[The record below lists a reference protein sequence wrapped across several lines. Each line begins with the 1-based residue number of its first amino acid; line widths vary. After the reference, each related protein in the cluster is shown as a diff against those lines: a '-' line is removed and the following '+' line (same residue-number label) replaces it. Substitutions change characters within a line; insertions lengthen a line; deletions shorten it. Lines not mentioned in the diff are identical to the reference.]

1 MATTVRTMCPM
12 NCHPTLCGMLV
23 DVDEGKVVGVRGDPE
38 NPDSRGFLCIRGQA
52 SHEILGNPNRLL
64 YPMMRA
70 SRADEWRR
78 ATWDEALDTIAD
90 RMRAVGREAVAMWT
104 GHGLS
109 ANNYGTRLH
118 SYLVRR
124 FSNLHGSQSWNATMI
139 CWGLGGFG
147 LGVTGVLDANTKE
160 DLGAH
165 AQLVMLWGANIASQP
180 NTGRHLAAARR
191 RGAHVVT
198 IDVRETEAARQS
210 DEVIVL
216 KPGTDAALALAM
228 MHVIVGENRHD
239 RAFVEH
245 HTVGFDELAA
255 HVREYTP
262 AWAAAVTGVSVD
274 RIVALARRYAATR
287 PAMIVI
293 GGSSMYKGTAGWQ
306 ASRAISCLP
315 AVTGNLGIPGG
326 GFGPRHGAGTHF
338 TSIAA
343 DDRRPPGRYVPNQ
356 MSRISDAL
364 VDGTVRVLVLAGTD
378 MTSSFADAGRVAE
391 GLARLDLVVSFDLF
405 MNDTARRYAHIVL
418 PGTAWVE
425 ELGAMATNTHVYL
438 MPKAVEPEGECRSSM
453 WMLRE
458 LARRMDVPDFFPWS
472 DDAGPLDAILDHPR
486 AGHATVASLIAEG
499 GQRAL
504 NISHVG
510 HPDLKFPTPSGKVE
524 LYSERAA
531 ALGLP
536 ALPTYEPLPTS
547 GFPLQFRQGRTLTHF
562 HAFYDHGRALPSLAD
577 ADPEPL
583 LWMSP
588 RDATARGIDD
598 RAPIRMWNERGEMR
612 ARAHVTE
619 RIPAGTVWM
628 RDGWGGLNVLTSS
641 APVLPDA
648 AVDIFGFSAGQATF
662 DASIDVAPVTG
673 DVDSASGGPGSAG
686 PRPSREA
693 DRE

>member
-1 MATTVRTMCPM
+1 MTTTVRTMCPM

-23 DVDEGKVVGVRGDPE
+23 DVADGKVVGVRGDPE
-38 NPDSRGFLCIRGQA
+38 NPDSHGFLCVRGQA
-52 SHEILGNPNRLL
+52 SHEILDNPKRLL
-64 YPMMRA
+64 YPMIRR
-70 SRADEWRR
+70 SRADDWRR
-78 ATWDEALDTIAD
+78 ATWDEALDTIAE
-90 RMRAVGREAVAMWT
+90 RMRAAGREAVAMWT
-104 GHGLS
+104 GHGLA

-118 SYLVRR
+118 GYLVRR
-124 FSNLHGSQSWNATMI
+124 FANLHGSQSWNAAMI

-147 LGVTGVLDANTKE
+147 FGVTGVVDVNTKE

-165 AQLVMLWGANIASQP
+165 ARMVILWGANLASQP
-180 NTGRHLAAARR
+180 NTARHVAAARR

-216 KPGTDAALALAM
+216 RPGTDAALALGM
-228 MHVIVGENRHD
+228 MHVLVSEGLVD
-239 RAFVEH
+239 RAFVAA
-245 HTVGFDELAA
+245 HTVGFDALAA
-255 HVREYTP
+255 HVRTCTP
-262 AWAAAVTGVSVD
+262 AWAAEITGVPAE
-274 RIVALARRYAATR
+274 RIAALARRYATTR
-287 PAMIVI
+287 PATIVV

-315 AVTGNLGIPGG
+315 ALTGSLGIPGG
-326 GFGPRHGAGTHF
+326 GLGPRHGTGTHF
-338 TSIAA
+338 TSITA

-391 GLARLDLVVSFDLF
+391 GLGRLDLVVSFDLF
-405 MNDTARRYAHIVL
+405 MNDTARRFAHVVL

-425 ELGAMATNTHVYL
+425 ELGAKATNTHVYL
-438 MPKAVEPEGECRSSM
+438 MPQAVEPPGECRSSM

-458 LARRMDVPDFFPWS
+458 LARRLDVPDFFPWA

-486 AGHATVASLIAEG
+486 AGHATVASLAAEG
-499 GQRAL
+499 GMHAL

-510 HPDLKFPTPSGKVE
+510 HPDLTFPTPSGKVE

-536 ALPTYEPLPTS
+536 ALPTYQPLPTS
-547 GFPLQFRQGRTLTHF
+547 GFPLRFRQGRTLTHF
-562 HAFYDHGRALPSLAD
+562 HGFYDHGRALPSLAA
-577 ADPEPL
+577 ADPGPR
-583 LWMSP
+583 LWISTP
-588 RDATARGIDD
+588 DAAVRGIADD
-598 RAPIRMWNERGEMR
+598 APIRIWNERGEMR

-628 RDGWGGLNVLTSS
+628 RDGWEGLNVLTSGD
-641 APVLPDA
+641 PVLPDA
-648 AVDIFGFSAGQATF
+648 ATDIFGFSAGQATF
-662 DASIDVAPVTG
+662 DASVDVAV
-673 DVDSASGGPGSAG
+673 A
-686 PRPSREA
+686 
-693 DRE
+693 

>member
-52 SHEILGNPNRLL
+52 SHEILGNPNRVL

-90 RMRAVGREAVAMWT
+90 RMRTVGREAVAMWT

-165 AQLVMLWGANIASQP
+165 AQLVLLWGANLASQP

-210 DEVIVL
+210 DEVIVV

-239 RAFVEH
+239 RAFVER

-274 RIVALARRYAATR
+274 GIVALARRYAATR

-378 MTSSFADAGRVAE
+378 MTSSFADAGRVGE

-425 ELGAMATNTHVYL
+425 ELGAKATNTHVYL
-438 MPKAVEPEGECRSSM
+438 MPKAVEPAGECRSSM

-458 LARRMDVPDFFPWS
+458 LARRMDVLDFFPWS
-472 DDAGPLDAILDHPR
+472 DEAGPLDAILDHPR
-486 AGHATVASLIAEG
+486 TGHATVASLIAEG

-524 LYSERAA
+524 LYSERAL

-536 ALPTYEPLPTS
+536 ALPTYEPLPAS
-547 GFPLQFRQGRTLTHF
+547 RFPLQFRQGRTLTHF

-588 RDATARGIDD
+588 GDAAARGIDD

-628 RDGWGGLNVLTSS
+628 RDGWEGLNVLTSS

-673 DVDSASGGPGSAG
+673 NAGEASDGAG
-686 PRPSREA
+686 PRGTATGEGSRP
-693 DRE
+693 

>member
-1 MATTVRTMCPM
+1 M
-12 NCHPTLCGMLV
+12 
-23 DVDEGKVVGVRGDPE
+23 
-38 NPDSRGFLCIRGQA
+38 
-52 SHEILGNPNRLL
+52 
-64 YPMMRA
+64 
-70 SRADEWRR
+70 
-78 ATWDEALDTIAD
+78 
-90 RMRAVGREAVAMWT
+90 
-104 GHGLS
+104 
-109 ANNYGTRLH
+109 
-118 SYLVRR
+118 
-124 FSNLHGSQSWNATMI
+124 
-139 CWGLGGFG
+139 
-147 LGVTGVLDANTKE
+147 
-160 DLGAH
+160 
-165 AQLVMLWGANIASQP
+165 
-180 NTGRHLAAARR
+180 
-191 RGAHVVT
+191 
-198 IDVRETEAARQS
+198 
-210 DEVIVL
+210 
-216 KPGTDAALALAM
+216 
-228 MHVIVGENRHD
+228 
-239 RAFVEH
+239 
-245 HTVGFDELAA
+245 
-255 HVREYTP
+255 
-262 AWAAAVTGVSVD
+262 
-274 RIVALARRYAATR
+274 
-287 PAMIVI
+287 
-293 GGSSMYKGTAGWQ
+293 
-306 ASRAISCLP
+306 
-315 AVTGNLGIPGG
+315 TGNLGIPGG
-326 GFGPRHGAGTHF
+326 GFGPRHGAGTQF

-343 DDRRPPGRYVPNQ
+343 DGRRPPGRYVPNQ

-364 VDGTVRVLVLAGTD
+364 IDGTVRVLVLAGTD

-425 ELGAMATNTHVYL
+425 ELGAKATNTHVYL
-438 MPKAVEPEGECRSSM
+438 MPKAVEPAGECRSSM

-486 AGHATVASLIAEG
+486 AGHATVASLRAEG
-499 GQRAL
+499 GRRAL

-524 LYSERAA
+524 LYSERAV

-547 GFPLQFRQGRTLTHF
+547 RFPLQFRQGRTLTHF

-628 RDGWGGLNVLTSS
+628 RDGWEGLNTLTSS

-662 DASIDVAPVTG
+662 DASVDVAPVTENVG
-673 DVDSASGGPGSAG
+673 RRAASRAA
-686 PRPSREA
+686 RDRDRRRQA